1 MNKVAWVMSKVTG
14 SDIEAFIMES
24 MVEEVEEIVT
34 TKEEVEWRETC
45 WGLPKGRGELTAL
58 DGLGSGEQEW
68 SGDLWESCRAIL
80 LLAVEHQ
87 WGGAVQSTSRH
98 LGVMETLWVF
108 FIYLTKV

>member
-58 DGLGSGEQEW
+58 DGLGSAEQEW

-80 LLAVEHQ
+80 LLKVEHQ
-87 WGGAVQSTSRH
+87 WGGAVQSTPRR
-98 LGVMETLWVF
+98 LGVMETLGAF
-108 FIYLTKV
+108 FIYLAWV

>member
-1 MNKVAWVMSKVTG
+1 MSKVTG
-14 SDIEAFIMES
+14 SDKEAFIMEF
-24 MVEEVEEIVT
+24 MVEAMEEIFT
-34 TKEEVEWRETC
+34 TKEGVEWRETC

-108 FIYLTKV
+108 FIYLTRV